1 MIRRNTIDGATPYV
15 KNGGSKGKYMRTT
28 ANNRIT
34 IACLWVA
41 ALVVGSVELRQ
52 VAAQQATPQ
61 QDAAALTPPPA
72 YTAPPKGAPPAE
84 DTPAQREA
92 IAKWKAR
99 AELAV
104 AADRKEYNSEVTP
117 SYNFHYGPK
126 NPYTPGNVQVQG
138 DGFLQPGAYPSA
150 EYCGTCHQEAYSQ
163 WRQALH
169 SNAFRTPFYRTSVNL
184 LIRDQTRGIA
194 FARFCDSCHNP
205 IGFDQR

>member
-104 AADRKEYNSEVTP
+104 AADRKEYNSEVTSTTVRRTHIP
-117 SYNFHYGPK
+117 PATSRYRATAFFSPARIQARNTAAPATRKLTASGVRLF
-126 NPYTPGNVQVQG
+126 TPT
-138 DGFLQPGAYPSA
+138 PSA
-150 EYCGTCHQEAYSQ
+150 L
-163 WRQALH
+163 R
-169 SNAFRTPFYRTSVNL
+169 F
-184 LIRDQTRGIA
+184 IA
-194 FARFCDSCHNP
+194 PA
-205 IGFDQR
+205 